1 MHEIALVGV
10 GSAHPDH
17 LTPAARRALLE
28 AELILLPNKG
38 SEKADLAALRHALL
52 AGIGADAM
60 VATFEMPPRE
70 REGAD
75 YLADVEDWHDRVAA
89 AWAVPLLEKLPTGGR
104 AALMI
109 WGDPSL
115 YDSSLRIAER
125 LAGLGLQAR
134 IRVVPGLTS
143 MQLLTAAHAIPLNAL
158 GAPVL
163 VTTGRRLREEGWP
176 TGVER
181 AVVML
186 DRACSVRH
194 LADPEHF
201 HIWWGAY
208 LAMAEEMLE
217 RGPLPEA
224 GPRIEHERAAAR
236 ARHGWIMD
244 VYLLERRPA

>member
-28 AELILLPNKG
+28 ADLILVPNKG

-52 AGIGADAM
+52 AGIGAGAA
-60 VATFEMPPRE
+60 VAEFEMPARE

-89 AWAVPLLEKLPTGGR
+89 AWAVPLQEKLPAGGR

-176 TGVER
+176 PGVDR

-186 DRACSVRH
+186 DGACSFRH
-194 LADPEHF
+194 LAEAERF

-208 LAMAEEMLE
+208 LGMAEEMLE
-217 RGPLPEA
+217 SGPLPVA